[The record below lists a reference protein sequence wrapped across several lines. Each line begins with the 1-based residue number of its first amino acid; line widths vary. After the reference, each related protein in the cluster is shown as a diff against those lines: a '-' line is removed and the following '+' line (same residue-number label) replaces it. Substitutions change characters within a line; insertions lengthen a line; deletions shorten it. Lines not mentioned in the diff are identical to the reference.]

1 MTNIILDD
9 KEYDSADLTEE
20 QNAIINLLNLGNNSV
35 TLLNHMLQCT
45 QLVQNMKTA
54 ELKKSLEDNP
64 EDSSEDN
71 LDGE

>member
-20 QNAIINLLNLGNNSV
+20 QNAIINLLTLGNNSV
-35 TLLNHMLQCT
+35 ILLNHMLQCT
-45 QLVQNMKTA
+45 QLVQNMKTS

-71 LDGE
+71 PDDE

>member
-71 LDGE
+71 PDDE

>member
-9 KEYDSADLTEE
+9 KEYDSADLTKE
-20 QNAIINLLNLGNNSV
+20 QNAIINLLNLGSNSV

>member
-20 QNAIINLLNLGNNSV
+20 QNAIINLLNLGQNSV
-35 TLLNHMLQCT
+35 SLLNHMLQCT
-45 QLVQNMKTA
+45 QLVQSMKTA
-54 ELKKSLEDNP
+54 ELKKSLEENS

>member
-9 KEYDSADLTEE
+9 KEYDSADLTKE
-20 QNAIINLLNLGNNSV
+20 QNAIINLLTLGNNSV

>member
-9 KEYDSADLTEE
+9 KEYDSADLTKE

>member
-20 QNAIINLLNLGNNSV
+20 QNAIINLLTLGNNSV
-35 TLLNHMLQCT
+35 ILLNHMLQCT